1 MKSNLKR
8 TKYTHSSSGGGNN
21 IACGVY
27 TSISGGFNNVAQ
39 AVYSTISGGES
50 NYINSIHSVVSGG
63 CENCIIGGTHFSVI
77 AGGVGNNNCGEYSS
91 IQGGCG
97 NTIPF
102 GQSFVGVFGCNIT
115 TVNDKTMHLNNV
127 WLDPSTYFNY
137 LGIAPSGFFA
147 PGTVYVDT
155 CVSCGY
161 LLRMAI

>member
-8 TKYTHSSSGGGNN
+8 TNYTHSSSGGGNN

-77 AGGVGNNNCGEYSS
+77 AGGSGNNNCGEYSS
-91 IQGGCG
+91 ILGGCG
-97 NTIPF
+97 NTVPF
-102 GQSFVGVFGCNIT
+102 GCQYVGIFGCNISA
-115 TVNDKTMHLNNV
+115 VSDNTMHLNCINIDS
-127 WLDPSTYFNY
+127 LYRGTSAP
-137 LGIAPSGFFA
+137 IAAS
-147 PGTVYVDT
+147 GTVWVDT
-155 CVSCGY
+155 SAGNT
-161 LLRMAI
+161 LKII